1 MKFYAVFAA
10 AVMLLSV
17 PMTVYADEEQAP
29 EASEEE
35 IEGSTAD
42 YEYTIDAEGNVT
54 LDHFIPAESYEGE
67 LTIPSEIEGHP
78 VTTLG
83 KGCFMSATGITAVTI
98 PASVI
103 DVGVHVFFDC
113 DALTTFTVEEGN
125 PYLYV
130 ENDVLFADDGKLLVA
145 YPASKADESYT
156 IPAGVEEV
164 TSGAFGFAQNLK
176 ELTVS
181 DGVVYL
187 GRWTFGHSEKLEKVD
202 IPGSVIM
209 IEDYAFSYCTS
220 LNSVTFHSGTEEI
233 SHAAFAYDPALTQV
247 TLPDTLKTVGQYA
260 FCGTGLSCITIPPYV
275 ESISYCAFGYDG
287 DMKAIHDFT
296 IYGQPGTE
304 AYLYAIAE
312 DADNDYKNSFN
323 FIAVEDACIP
333 YELGGGKLYTEETEP
348 AETDADSSSAV
359 VTETDENGNPVNVE
373 DKIGAGL
380 FGNKRLQLILGIG
393 GGVAI
398 ALAIVLLIA
407 FMKKPKKD
415 ETAPEK
421 KQEDPADENPT
432 EDATPVETAA
442 EETADEEQAPADGN
456 STEDAETV
464 ETATDETPAEP
475 EKDEEA

>member
-1 MKFYAVFAA
+1 MKFYAVLAA
-10 AVMLLSV
+10 AALLLSA
-17 PMTVYADEEQAP
+17 PLTVYADEEPAP

-83 KGCFMSATGITAVTI
+83 KGCFMSCTGITAVTI
-98 PASVI
+98 PASVT

-145 YPASKADESYT
+145 YPASKPDESYT
-156 IPAGVEEV
+156 IPDGVEEV
-164 TSGAFGFAQNLK
+164 TSGAFGFTRHLK
-176 ELTVS
+176 DLSIPE
-181 DGVVYL
+181 GVQYL
-187 GRWTFGHSEKLEKVD
+187 GRWTFGHSDTLETVD
-202 IPGSVIM
+202 IPGSVIL
-209 IEDYAFSYCTS
+209 IEDYAFSYCTA

-233 SHAAFAYDPALTQV
+233 SHAAFAYDTALKQV

-304 AYLYAIAE
+304 AYMYAIAE

-348 AETDADSSSAV
+348 AETDAADSDSSSV
-359 VTETDENGNPVNVE
+359 VTETDENGNPVKVE

-407 FMKKPKKD
+407 FAKKPKKN
-415 ETAPEK
+415 ETEP
-421 KQEDPADENPT
+421 
-432 EDATPVETAA
+432 
-442 EETADEEQAPADGN
+442 EETADEEKAASEEN
-456 STEDAETV
+456 STEDAESV
-464 ETATDETPAEP
+464 EKSDDETPAEP